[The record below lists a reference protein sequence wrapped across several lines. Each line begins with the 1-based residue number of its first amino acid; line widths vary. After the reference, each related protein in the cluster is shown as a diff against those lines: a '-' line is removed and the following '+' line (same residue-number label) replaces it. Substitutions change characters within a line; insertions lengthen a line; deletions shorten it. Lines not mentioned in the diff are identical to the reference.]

1 MCDSPF
7 AWRLPP
13 APVDREFDHH
23 FYMLEAAAAGLGAAI
38 GPWPSIIDD
47 LASGRLVAPFGFVP
61 ARARYVALR
70 PKDAANA
77 ASAAFRDWLVEEG
90 SKTPS
95 PPPAPGP

>member
-1 MCDSPF
+1 MSDGPRIIGE
-7 AWRLPP
+7 APAVPP
-13 APVDREFDHH
+13 PPPRQSTA
-23 FYMLEAAAAGLGAAI
+23 L
-38 GPWPSIIDD
+38 
-47 LASGRLVAPFGFVP
+47 FGFVP